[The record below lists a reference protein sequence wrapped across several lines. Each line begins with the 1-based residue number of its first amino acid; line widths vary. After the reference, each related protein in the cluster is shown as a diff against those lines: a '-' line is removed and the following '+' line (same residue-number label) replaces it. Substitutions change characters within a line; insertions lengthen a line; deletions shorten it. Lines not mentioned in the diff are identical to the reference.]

1 MAYQIT
7 YERDPVSFW
16 ATNKALLLSEESV
29 YNLPIGLVLGII
41 SAERTWEELSFFTVR
56 HEQVIVGQAM
66 HTGGDKPL
74 LVTRMSP
81 DAIKA
86 LVCDAIGRGLQPHK
100 ITGPIET
107 AKFCAELFGEHMK
120 SEVSV
125 FMHQGIYEL
134 TEVTWPKSDGGTL
147 VCGTVEERELALRYT
162 ESFVRECFPEE
173 SEPTVRATAMV
184 DRLLPKGH
192 IFFWQTPQ
200 GECVSMAA
208 RNRETPNTATLSLV
222 YTPHEKRGHGYARL
236 VVSHLSQL
244 WLDRG
249 KNACNLY
256 TDLSNPASNK
266 AYTSVGYEQVIQ
278 SCVYQLSKNS

>member
-7 YERDPVSFW
+7 YERDPASFW
-16 ATNKALLLSEESV
+16 AANQASLMSEESV

-41 SAERTWEELSFFTVR
+41 SAERTWGELSFFTVR

-66 HTGGDKPL
+66 HTGGNKPFI
-74 LVTRMSP
+74 VTRMPP

-86 LVCDAIGRGLQPHK
+86 LVRDALGRGLQPHK
-100 ITGPIET
+100 ISGPIET
-107 AKFCAELFGEHMK
+107 AKFCAERFGEHMK
-120 SEVSV
+120 RETSI

-134 TEVTWPKSDGGTL
+134 TEVNWPRSDGGKL
-147 VCGTVEERELALRYT
+147 VCGELEQRELALRYA

-173 SEPTVRATAMV
+173 TESAAQAIAMV
-184 DRLLPKGH
+184 DHLLPKGH
-192 IFFWQTPQ
+192 IFFWQTPD

-222 YTPHEKRGHGYARL
+222 YTPHEKRGRGYARL

-266 AYTSVGYEQVIQ
+266 AYTSVGYEQIIQ
-278 SCVYQLSKNS
+278 SCVYQLSKDC